1 MIITHLRDIIND
13 HKAHGKL
20 KVHSSNDYET
30 EGEWKTQL
38 SKEINFV
45 SSKDSDEIYIMHTIS
60 DNLWVGKQI
69 VLLKNFLNLF
79 HKNI

>member
-1 MIITHLRDIIND
+1 MIITHLKDIIND

>member
-1 MIITHLRDIIND
+1 MIITYLRDIIND